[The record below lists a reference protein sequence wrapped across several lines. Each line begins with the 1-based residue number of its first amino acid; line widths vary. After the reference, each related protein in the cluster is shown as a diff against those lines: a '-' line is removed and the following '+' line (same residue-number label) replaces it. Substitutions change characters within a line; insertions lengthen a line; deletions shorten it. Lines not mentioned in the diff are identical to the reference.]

1 MRVRRRRKVYP
12 ECWGSTD
19 AVGSSFQS
27 LGTNDLEIVDQIVI
41 SWNRNPLISWLQ
53 IERLKN
59 AV

>member
-1 MRVRRRRKVYP
+1 
-12 ECWGSTD
+12 
-19 AVGSSFQS
+19 VGSSFQS